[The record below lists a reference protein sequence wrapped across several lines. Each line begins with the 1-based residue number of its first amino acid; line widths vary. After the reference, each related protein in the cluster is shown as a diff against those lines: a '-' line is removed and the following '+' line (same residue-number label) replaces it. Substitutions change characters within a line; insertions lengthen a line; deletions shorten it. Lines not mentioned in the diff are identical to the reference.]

1 MNSVS
6 FRTLFSLFLI
16 PALFSISCGKKQINW
31 IKVDPAFIPYISAYT
46 GGIVSTATKIKIQ
59 LAQEVNSTLEFGTFL
74 PENFFSFEPNIKGKT
89 RWIDAT
95 TIEFVPEQRLPSG
108 ILYTAHFKLE
118 DVLKVPEKLKDF
130 AFSFKTIQ
138 QSGDLQLKYPET
150 YDASDYSKQYMD
162 GFFST
167 ADKVG
172 LDSVKKCF
180 TIRQNNK
187 SLVVNW
193 SQSKDQKSHYL
204 RIENI
209 ARTVVESAVNVRY
222 DGAGIGS
229 EDNKTEVRIIPAL
242 GTFKVDLVKAV
253 NGEEPHIALHFSDPL
268 LEMQDIEGLVSIAG
282 SNQLSTMIEGHT
294 LIVYKPENEFNAST
308 IQVNEGIQNSNGAR
322 LLGSVQYNVAF
333 TDVAPDVRFAE
344 SGNILPQTKGVVVPF
359 EAVNLNKVDVQIIQI
374 YSSNIPQFLQSN
386 SLDGQDRLLQVG
398 KIILRK
404 TIPLETKNSASRGRY
419 AGYGINI
426 DELIKTEPG
435 AIYNISLKMRP
446 SYSTYPCDDDATKEN
461 ELEKIEPDNKIKE
474 INAEGYYSTYNY
486 YTEESYEYNW
496 RDRENPCKHTFFYNK
511 RSVGRNIIVS
521 DIGLMTKK
529 GTGDNW
535 QFIATDIRSGAPMSN
550 VKLEVLDYQNQVI
563 AKLNSDN
570 NGIAFLNE
578 ETASIPY
585 LVSAKKGKQ
594 SSYLVLKDG
603 NAINLSSYDVS
614 GDGYEQAIKGFIYGE
629 RGVWRPGD
637 SVFVDFVLDDRQQQL
652 EEGFPIILEVMNPK
666 GQLVK
671 KIVSPKEK
679 GKTLYVFPFKTEDNA
694 LTGNYTASISIGS
707 NTFTKTLKVET
718 VMPNRLKIDFKIPN
732 DELYVSSSNQDL
744 ILKSNWLFGAPAKQL
759 RANVSVVL
767 SESSTEFKNFKDFI
781 FDDPSRRTNPQEVT
795 VFDGLLNDN
804 GEALVKPI
812 LRSSTL
818 PSGKQKADFTVRVFE
833 QGGSFSIDR
842 FSVSYYP
849 FTSYSGVK
857 VPKGEGWANILGT
870 NKNHTFNVACADEK
884 GKPLS
889 GKTLTV
895 NVYKLE
901 YEWWWQRSEL
911 NVSEYYN
918 AEYAKPVKTEK
929 LISGKNGIASL
940 NLKFEDGEWGTYL
953 FRVCD
958 ESSGHCAG
966 ATFNIDNDEWMSR
979 GGNTNKS
986 AQSITLKSAK
996 PSYFNNEEIRITFPS
1011 PAGAKAL
1018 ISIEDGSGVLES
1030 YWINTTANETNY
1042 RFKAK
1047 AEYAPNIYT
1056 SVSIVQPYS
1065 RNNDLPIRL
1074 YGTLPILVE
1083 DKNSHLK
1090 PVIEMPESI
1099 RPESN
1104 VQINVSESTG
1114 KLMEY
1119 TLAIVDE
1126 GLLDLTRFQTPDP
1139 WKHFNAKEPL
1149 GVITWDLYDDI
1160 MGAYGGQ
1167 LESVLSIG
1175 GDGSGKGKKPTA
1187 KASRFKPMVRV
1198 LGPFKLAGGKK
1209 GKHMVAIPNYFG
1221 SCRVMVVASNE
1232 NGSFGAAEKTVSI
1245 KKPLMLLATLPRILS
1260 PGESVKLPVNIFA
1273 LDKAI
1278 KNVKVSCMT
1287 NGNLILNGNV
1297 SQNITITGNEALAY
1311 FDVNTALMA
1320 GNGKVKLTAVSGK
1333 ESATAEIEIEVR
1345 SPNPEITEISEI
1357 QLKPNESFSGAVN
1370 FIGMAGTQTAS
1381 LELSTM
1387 PAINL
1392 SARLNYLIQYPHGCA
1407 EQTTSAA
1414 FPQLFLEQLVTLTET
1429 QKKRS
1434 TTNVKAAISRI
1445 YQFQTSNGGFAYW
1458 PGSSVSEEWV
1468 SSYVGHFLIKAQ
1480 ESGYSVSTNALNRWK
1495 KYQQKLA
1502 RTWRPVQNK
1511 IYIADPQIQSYRLYT
1526 LALSNASELGAMNR
1540 LKESKVLNNS
1550 SKYQLAMAYQLAGQH
1565 QTALALMLQ
1574 NSTNQTSK
1582 FDYYFDSNQLSD
1594 ARLLQAQAS
1603 VGMKKE
1609 AISVSK
1615 KVAAYLGSK
1624 DWMSTVSVANCL
1636 MAMADFVKNE
1646 NIKRDI
1652 NYEYSFAGNA
1662 LKGQS
1667 VQPTVQL
1674 ELPVTSKNVLTFKN
1688 KGKGILFLRIIRSGI
1703 PGTNQAFAA
1712 ANSGIAMQVIF
1723 KDGFGK
1729 AANVTDLMQG
1739 TDFTASITI
1748 ANNSGNDLS
1757 NLALSTMFADGWEIN
1772 NSRVNDAVSAE
1783 TNAAFDYQDIRDD
1796 KVNTY
1801 FSLSKG
1807 ANKTFQFKLNAAY
1820 LGKFYLPSFQC
1831 SAMYDNTIF
1840 ARTAPSWIS
1849 IRTQKIPN
1857 S

>member
-1 MNSVS
+1 MLVTTAKKLLIL
-6 FRTLFSLFLI
+6 FLFSTLL
-16 PALFSISCGKKQINW
+16 SISCGKKQANW
-31 IKVDPAFIPYISAYT
+31 IKVDPAFIPYISGYT
-46 GGIVSTATKIKIQ
+46 GGIVSTATKIRVQ
-59 LAQEVNSTLEFGTFL
+59 LAQEINTTVEFGTFL
-74 PENFFSFEPNIKGKT
+74 KDDFFSFEPNIKGRT
-89 RWIDAT
+89 RWIDAS
-95 TIEFVPEQRLPSG
+95 TIEFVPEERLPSG
-108 ILYTAHFKLE
+108 ILYTAHFKLA
-118 DVLKVPEKLKDF
+118 DVIKVPEKLKDF

-150 YDASDYSKQYMD
+150 YDANDYTKQYID
-162 GFFST
+162 GIFIT

-180 TIRQNNK
+180 TIRQNNQP
-187 SLVVNW
+187 LQVNW
-193 SQSKDQKSHYL
+193 SQSKDQKSHFL

-209 ARTVVESAVNVRY
+209 TRSATESTVNVRY
-222 DGAGIGS
+222 DGTSIGS
-229 EDNKTEVRIIPAL
+229 EENQNEARIIPPL

-253 NGEEPHIALHFSDPL
+253 NGEEPHIALHFTDPL
-268 LEMQDIEGLVSIAG
+268 LEMQDVEGLISIAG

-294 LIVYKPENEFNAST
+294 LIVYKPENEFNTST
-308 IQVNEGIQNSNGAR
+308 IQVNEGIQNSNGQK
-322 LLGSVQYNVAF
+322 LLNSTEYNIAF

-344 SGNILPQTKGVVVPF
+344 SGNILPQTKGIVVPF

-374 YSSNIPQFLQSN
+374 FPNNIPQFLQYN
-386 SLDGQDRLLQVG
+386 SLNGDDNLLQVG

-404 TIPLETKNSASRGRY
+404 TIPLETKNIASRGRY

-435 AIYNISLKMRP
+435 AIYNVSLKMRP
-446 SYSTYPCDDDATKEN
+446 SYSTYPCDGAASKEN
-461 ELEKIEPDNKIKE
+461 ELEKIEPDNKLKE
-474 INAEGYYSTYNY
+474 MNAEGYYGTYNY
-486 YTEESYEYNW
+486 DYEENYDFDW
-496 RDRENPCKHTFFYNK
+496 RDRENPCKATFYYQK
-511 RSVGRNIIVS
+511 RAVGRNILVS
-521 DIGLMTKK
+521 DIGLMAKK

-535 QFIATDIRSGAPMSN
+535 QFITTDIQSGAPMSN
-550 VKLEVLDYQNQVI
+550 VKLEVLDFQNQVI
-563 AKLNSDN
+563 AKLSSDN
-570 NGIAFLNE
+570 NGIATLNE
-578 ETASIPY
+578 ETASVPH
-585 LVSAKKGKQ
+585 LVAAKKGKQ
-594 SSYLVLKDG
+594 SSYLLLKDG

-614 GDGYEQAIKGFIYGE
+614 GDGYEQSVKGFIYGE

-637 SVFVDFVLDDRQQQL
+637 SIFVDFILNDKQQPL
-652 EEGFPIILEVMNPK
+652 EEGFPIVMEVMNPK

-671 KIVSPKEK
+671 KLVSPKEN
-679 GKTLYVFPFKTEDNA
+679 GKTLYAFPFQTDDNA
-694 LTGNYTASISIGS
+694 PTGNYTANISIGS

-732 DELYVSSSNQDL
+732 NELYVSNSNQDL
-744 ILKSNWLFGAPAKQL
+744 ILKSNWLFGSPAKQL
-759 RANVSVVL
+759 RANVGVVL
-767 SESSTEFKNFKDFI
+767 SESSTEFKNFKEYI
-781 FDDPSRRTNPQEVT
+781 FDDASRRTNPQEVT

-812 LRSSTL
+812 IRTSAI
-818 PSGKQKADFTVRVFE
+818 PAGKLKADFTVRVFE

-842 FSVSYYP
+842 FSVPYFPFNSYA
-849 FTSYSGVK
+849 GVK

-870 NKNHTFNVACADEK
+870 NKNHLFNLACVDDK

-918 AEYAKPVKTEK
+918 AEYAQPVKTEK
-929 LISGKNGIASL
+929 LISGKNGIAAL
-940 NLKFEDGEWGTYL
+940 NLKFEDDEWGTYL

-958 ESSGHCAG
+958 ETSGHCAST
-966 ATFNIDNDEWMSR
+966 TFNIDNDEWMNR
-979 GGNTNKS
+979 GGNMNKS
-986 AQSITLKSAK
+986 AQSITLKSSK
-996 PSYFNNEEIRITFPS
+996 SSYFNNEEISITFPS

-1056 SVSIVQPYS
+1056 SVCIIQPYS

-1074 YGTLPILVE
+1074 YGTLPIIVE

-1090 PVIEMPESI
+1090 PIIEMPETI
-1099 RPESN
+1099 RPEST
-1104 VQINVSESTG
+1104 VQVNVSESSG
-1114 KLMEY
+1114 KPMEY

-1175 GDGSGKGKKPTA
+1175 GDGTGKGKKPTA

-1198 LGPFKLAGGKK
+1198 LGPFKLSAGKK
-1209 GKHMVAIPNYFG
+1209 GKHMVSIPNYFG

-1232 NGSFGAAEKTVSI
+1232 NGAYGATEKTVSI
-1245 KKPLMLLATLPRILS
+1245 KKPLMILATLPRIVS

-1273 LDKAI
+1273 LDKLI
-1278 KNVKVSCMT
+1278 KNVKVNCVAS
-1287 NGNLILNGNV
+1287 GNLILNGNT
-1297 SQNITITGNEALAY
+1297 SQSITITGNEALAY
-1311 FDVNTALMA
+1311 FDINSALMT
-1320 GNGKVKLTAVSGK
+1320 GNGKVKLTATSGK

-1345 SPNPEITEISEI
+1345 SPNPEITEVSEI
-1357 QLKPNESFSGAVN
+1357 QLKPGEIYSGAVN
-1370 FIGMAGTQTAS
+1370 FIGMAGTQSAS

-1392 SARLNYLIQYPHGCA
+1392 GARLKYLIQYPHGCA

-1414 FPQLFLEQLVTLTET
+1414 FPQLFLEQLVTLSEG
-1429 QKKRS
+1429 QKKRTS
-1434 TTNVKAAISRI
+1434 ANIKTAINKL

-1458 PGSSVSEEWV
+1458 PGKSEAEEWV
-1468 SSYVGHFLIKAQ
+1468 SSYVGHFLLKAQ
-1480 ESGYSVSTNALNRWK
+1480 ESGYSVSTNSINRWK

-1502 RTWRPVQNK
+1502 RTWRPTLNK
-1511 IYIADPQIQSYRLYT
+1511 IYTVDPQVQSYRLLT
-1526 LALSNASELGAMNR
+1526 LALCNAAELGAMNR
-1540 LKESKVLNNS
+1540 LKESKTLNS
-1550 SKYQLAMAYQLAGQH
+1550 SAKNQLAMAYQLAGQN
-1565 QTALALMLQ
+1565 QTAITLLQ
-1574 NSTNQTSK
+1574 QLSTNNVST
-1582 FDYYFDSNQLSD
+1582 FEYYFDNNQLSD
-1594 ARLLQAQAS
+1594 ARLLQS
-1603 VGMKKE
+1603 LTSLGKKKE
-1609 AISVSK
+1609 AVVVAR

-1624 DWMSTVSVANCL
+1624 DWMSTVSAANCI
-1636 MAMADFVKNE
+1636 MAMADFIKNE

-1652 NYEYSFAGNA
+1652 NYEYTFAGKTQ
-1662 LKGQS
+1662 KGQS
-1667 VQPTVQL
+1667 LQPAVQL
-1674 ELPVTSKNVLTFKN
+1674 ELPVSAKNSFTFKN
-1688 KGKGILFLRIIRSGI
+1688 NGKGTLFLRIIRSGI
-1703 PGTNQAFAA
+1703 PGTNQNIAA
-1712 ANSGIAMQVIF
+1712 ASSGITMQVAF

-1729 AANVTDLMQG
+1729 ALNVSDLTQG
-1739 TDFTASITI
+1739 TDFTASVTI
-1748 ANNSGNDLS
+1748 SNSSNNNIS
-1757 NLALSTMFADGWEIN
+1757 NLALNTMFADGWEIN
-1772 NSRVNDAVSAE
+1772 NSRINDALSAE

-1796 KVNTY
+1796 KVKTY
-1801 FSLSKG
+1801 FSLGKG
-1807 ANKTFQFKLNAAY
+1807 ASKTFTFKLNAAY

-1840 ARTAPSWIS
+1840 SRTAAAWVNVNS
-1849 IRTQKIPN
+1849 QKPPN